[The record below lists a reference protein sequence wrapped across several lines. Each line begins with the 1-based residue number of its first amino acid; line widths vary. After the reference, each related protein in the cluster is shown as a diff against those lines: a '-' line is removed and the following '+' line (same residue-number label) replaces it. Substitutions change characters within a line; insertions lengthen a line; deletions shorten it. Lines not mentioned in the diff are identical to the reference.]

1 MTGEKRVAIV
11 TGGNRGMGFE
21 TCRQLGALGYRVLL
35 VARDRE
41 LGEKAARSLND
52 QGHDVEA
59 IKCDLTR
66 TDDIALLVSDLNRF
80 GTRVDVLVNNAGAYL
95 ETGGRDVNSR
105 VSALTAQT
113 SVVRVLLESN
123 LLGPFTLTQ
132 GVLQIMKTQ
141 GYGRVVSLS
150 SAMGQLSDMG
160 GGAPGY
166 RLACVGINAMTKFFA
181 EELKGTNVLVNCVD
195 PGWVRTHSPDATR
208 SVEEGVVTTIWL
220 ATLPDGGPTGQFFRD
235 KKPIPW

>member
-1 MTGEKRVAIV
+1 MPKDKRVAIV
-11 TGGNRGMGFE
+11 TGGNRGMGYE
-21 TCRQLGALGYRVLL
+21 TCRQLGGLGYRVLL
-35 VARDRE
+35 VARDRA
-41 LGEKAARSLND
+41 LGEEAAKALRD

-59 IKCDLTR
+59 MKCDLTR
-66 TDDIALLVSDLNRF
+66 TEEIAWLLSQLNRK
-80 GTRVDVLVNNAGAYL
+80 GTRVDVLVNNAGLYL
-95 ETGGRDVNSR
+95 EYAGSNINSR
-105 VSALTAQT
+105 ISALTAQT
-113 SVVRVLLESN
+113 SVVRAILDSN
-123 LLGPFTLTQ
+123 LLGPFALTQ
-132 GVLQIMKTQ
+132 GVLQIMRERN
-141 GYGRVVSLS
+141 YGRVVNLS

-195 PGWVRTHSPDATR
+195 PGWVRTHSPNATR
-208 SVEEGVVTTIWL
+208 SVEEGVATTIWL

>member
-1 MTGEKRVAIV
+1 MPTEKRVAIV
-11 TGGNRGMGFE
+11 TGGNRGMGLE

-41 LGEKAARSLND
+41 LGEQAAKSLRE

-66 TDDIALLVSDLNRF
+66 TDDIALLLSRLHRNSL
-80 GTRVDVLVNNAGAYL
+80 RVDVLVNNAGIYVELA
-95 ETGGRDVNSR
+95 GGSVSNRI
-105 VSALTAQT
+105 SALTAQT
-113 SVVRVLLESN
+113 SVLRAILDSN
-123 LLGPFTLTQ
+123 LLGPFALTQ
-132 GVLQIMKTQ
+132 GVLQIMKAQ

-166 RLACVGINAMTKFFA
+166 RIACVGINAMTKFFA